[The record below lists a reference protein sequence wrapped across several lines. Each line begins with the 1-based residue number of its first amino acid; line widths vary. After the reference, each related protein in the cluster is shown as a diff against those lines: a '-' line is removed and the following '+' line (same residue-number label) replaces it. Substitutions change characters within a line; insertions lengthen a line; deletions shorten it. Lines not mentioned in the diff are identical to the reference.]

1 MSGKRSGLIFNNGMD
16 DFSYPG
22 RTFNYFNLEETP
34 TNYPEPMKRAISS
47 MAPLIVLDSK
57 TNEVRMVIG
66 AAGGSKII
74 TAISLA
80 LIRYLWCGQ
89 NLKEII
95 DAPRMHHQL
104 TPNEIEYEYGVTKS
118 VVNGLSYKNHKL
130 KRFRNRGS
138 IVNALMISNKNIHA
152 ISDYRKDHSGV
163 NGF

>member
-1 MSGKRSGLIFNNGMD
+1 MSGKRTGLIFNNGMD

-22 RTFNYFNLEETP
+22 RKLNYFNLEETP
-34 TNYPEPMKRAISS
+34 TNYPKPMKRAISS
-47 MAPLIVLDSK
+47 MAPLIIINDK

-80 LIRYLWCGQ
+80 LIRYLWCAQ

-95 DAPRMHHQL
+95 DAPRMHHQF
-104 TPNEIEYEYGVTKS
+104 TPNEIDYEYGFTKS

-138 IVNALMISNKNIHA
+138 IVNALIIKDKNINA

>member
-1 MSGKRSGLIFNNGMD
+1 MSGKRTGLIFNNGMD
-16 DFSYPG
+16 DFSYSG
-22 RTFNYFNLEETP
+22 RKLNYFNLEETL

-47 MAPLIVLDSK
+47 MAPLIILNHK

-66 AAGGSKII
+66 GAGGSKII
-74 TAISLA
+74 TAISMA
-80 LIRYLWCGQ
+80 LIRYLWCGH

-95 DAPRMHHQL
+95 DAPRLHHQL
-104 TPNEIEYEYGVTKS
+104 TPNEIEYEYGFTKS
-118 VVNGLSYKNHKL
+118 VINGLSYKNHKL

-138 IVNALMISNKNIHA
+138 IVNALMIRNKNIYA